1 LVVGGLDGD
10 FAEGRKQVVLAVER
24 HIKLV
29 PQVILEHQISAI
41 ESYHVE
47 LDGQALASYQLNCID
62 RSLHGLSIVQAELVV
77 GGAKLRELVRS
88 RANWDGVFEIFD
100 IFDKFWRVSDGD
112 FPVPGVIFSTH
123 LDREAYF
130 VDGPEA
136 SLRRL
141 ARRNLP
147 GKIVL

>member
-1 LVVGGLDGD
+1 LVVGSLDGD

-29 PQVILEHQISAI
+29 PQVILDQQLSAF

-47 LDGQALASYQLNCID
+47 LDGQALAGYQLNCID
-62 RSLHGLSIVQAELVV
+62 RSLHGLAIVLGELVV
-77 GGAKLRELVRS
+77 GSAKLREFVRS

-147 GKIVL
+147 CKYVL